1 MLFEVNQLI
10 DGNDQRHNDARNR
23 SNRGHI
29 AMTRKLAFM
38 LVMTVAFG
46 AVPQIAYASCSG
58 NACSALTMKLRGYSS
73 AESLL
78 HFDLTNSDKSR
89 AIKVKACIMTA
100 GSCVLTFDPTIYAA
114 KTSELSFPAKP
125 GSNVEVR
132 SADFVVSDK
141 DKADKEKADAKE
153 KADKEKTDKEKAAA
167 KEKTEKDKAS
177 AATFVKLS
185 LHNAAKLNMMVD
197 VRDHVANTEDDVRTE
212 LTPGGARNSK
222 AKLDQ
227 KGFINIG
234 FLILFRDEKNGSF
247 YRCVDVS
254 TQVDGKSELSY
265 DFSVDSG
272 RKC

>member
-1 MLFEVNQLI
+1 
-10 DGNDQRHNDARNR
+10 
-23 SNRGHI
+23 
-29 AMTRKLAFM
+29 MTRKLAFM
-38 LVMTVAFG
+38 LATTLVFG
-46 AVPQIAYASCSG
+46 AAPQIAHASCSG
-58 NACSALTMKLRGYSS
+58 SACSALTVKLRGYSS
-73 AESLL
+73 SESLL

-100 GSCVLTFDPTIYAA
+100 GSCVLTFDPTIYAE

-125 GSNVEVR
+125 GSNVEIR

-141 DKADKEKADAKE
+141 EKADKEKADKEKQAVKE
-153 KADKEKTDKEKAAA
+153 KA
-167 KEKTEKDKAS
+167 EKDKAS

-212 LTPGGARNSK
+212 LTPGGARTSK

-254 TQVDGKSELSY
+254 TQVEGKSELSY

>member
-1 MLFEVNQLI
+1 
-10 DGNDQRHNDARNR
+10 
-23 SNRGHI
+23 
-29 AMTRKLAFM
+29 MTRKLAFM
-38 LVMTVAFG
+38 LATTLVFG
-46 AVPQIAYASCSG
+46 AAPQIAHASCSG
-58 NACSALTMKLRGYSS
+58 SACSALTVKLRGYSS
-73 AESLL
+73 SESLL

-100 GSCVLTFDPTIYAA
+100 GSCVLTFDPTIYAE

-141 DKADKEKADAKE
+141 EKADKEKADKEKADKEKADKEKADAKE
-153 KADKEKTDKEKAAA
+153 KADKEKADKEKQAA
-167 KEKTEKDKAS
+167 KEKAEKDKAS

-212 LTPGGARNSK
+212 LTPGGARTSK

-254 TQVDGKSELSY
+254 TQVEGKSELSY

>member
-1 MLFEVNQLI
+1 
-10 DGNDQRHNDARNR
+10 
-23 SNRGHI
+23 
-29 AMTRKLAFM
+29 MTRKLAFM
-38 LVMTVAFG
+38 LATTLVFG
-46 AVPQIAYASCSG
+46 AAPQIAHASCSG
-58 NACSALTMKLRGYSS
+58 SACSALTVKLRGYSS
-73 AESLL
+73 SESLL

-89 AIKVKACIMTA
+89 AIKVKACIVTA
-100 GSCVLTFDPTIYAA
+100 GSCVLTFDPTVYAA

-141 DKADKEKADAKE
+141 EKADKEKADKEKEDAKE
-153 KADKEKTDKEKAAA
+153 KADKEKADKEKQAA
-167 KEKTEKDKAS
+167 KEKAERDKTS

-212 LTPGGARNSK
+212 LTPGGARTSK

-234 FLILFRDEKNGSF
+234 FLILFRDEKSGSF

-254 TQVDGKSELSY
+254 TQVEGKSELSY